1 MRFSFSR
8 TGRGPTLLTAF
19 ILAIPSTPSRAAAQP
34 ADSARRTNNVVLIM
48 TDGFRWQEL
57 FRGADP
63 ALMGQADSPFA
74 DTAAIRAEFGGATAE
89 ARRRALFPFFWS
101 AIAEKGQL
109 FGNRDKGS
117 DVHVTNGFKFSYP
130 GYNETLTGAPDPRI
144 NSNRYGPNPNVTV
157 FEWLS
162 RRSGFEDRVAAFGA
176 WSPFDDI
183 FNRERSGLFVRAAWD
198 IPFDPPNGERQEVID
213 DLYRNMTRIWGKYL
227 NYDAFVQQAML
238 EYVREKKPRVLFV
251 GFGETDEWAH
261 EGRYDLYLRAA
272 HRFDHFVAELWDQMQ
287 AMPEYRGHTTF
298 IIATD
303 HGRGDGPTG
312 WRNHGQEVDGADAIW
327 LAVLGPD
334 TPALGERTNATT
346 VTQSQV
352 AATIAALLGED
363 FRAPMPH
370 AAAPIADVFG
380 RSEEA
385 APSHRH

>member
-1 MRFSFSR
+1 MPFLPNINRRSA
-8 TGRGPTLLTAF
+8 LLAAF
-19 ILAIPSTPSRAAAQP
+19 ILTVLSTPPSAAAQ
-34 ADSARRTNNVVLIM
+34 STESVRKTNNVVLIM

-63 ALMGQADSPFA
+63 ALMDQADSPFA
-74 DTAAIRAEFGGATAE
+74 DTAALRAEFGGATAE
-89 ARRRALFPFFWS
+89 ARRRALLPFLWS
-101 AIAEKGQL
+101 TIAEEGQI

-144 NSNRYGPNPNVTV
+144 DSNRPGPNPNVTV

-162 RRSGFEDRVAAFGA
+162 RRPGFEDRVAAFGA

-198 IPFDPPNGERQEVID
+198 IPFDPPSGERQQAID
-213 DLYRNMTRIWGKYL
+213 DLYRNMTRIWGKFL

-238 EYVREKKPRVLFV
+238 EYVREKRPRTLFV

-272 HRFDHFVAELWDQMQ
+272 HRFDSFVAELWTQMQ
-287 AMPEYRGHTTF
+287 AMPEYRGQTTF

-303 HGRGDGPTG
+303 HGRGDGRTG
-312 WRNHGQEVDGADAIW
+312 WRNHGQEVDGAEAIW
-327 LAVLGPD
+327 LAVMGPD
-334 TPALGERTNATT
+334 TPPLGERTNAVT
-346 VTQSQV
+346 VTQSQI

-363 FRAPMPH
+363 FRAAAPH
-370 AAAPIADVFG
+370 AAPPIADVIG
-380 RSEEA
+380 RGAEA
-385 APSHRH
+385 ASSSRR

>member
-1 MRFSFSR
+1 MPFLPNINRRSA
-8 TGRGPTLLTAF
+8 LLAAF
-19 ILAIPSTPSRAAAQP
+19 ILTVLSTPPSAAAQ
-34 ADSARRTNNVVLIM
+34 STESVRKTNNVVLIM

-63 ALMGQADSPFA
+63 ALMDQADSPFA
-74 DTAAIRAEFGGATAE
+74 DTAALRAEFGGATAE
-89 ARRRALFPFFWS
+89 ARRRALLPFLWS
-101 AIAEKGQL
+101 TIAEEGQI

-144 NSNRYGPNPNVTV
+144 DSNRPGPNPNVTV

-162 RRSGFEDRVAAFGA
+162 RRPGFEDRVAAFGA

-198 IPFDPPNGERQEVID
+198 IPFDPPSGERQQAID
-213 DLYRNMTRIWGKYL
+213 DLYRNMTRIWGKFL

-238 EYVREKKPRVLFV
+238 EYVREKKPRTLFV

-272 HRFDHFVAELWDQMQ
+272 HRFDAFVAELWTQMQ
-287 AMPEYRGHTTF
+287 AMPEYRGQTTF

-303 HGRGDGPTG
+303 HGRGDGRTG
-312 WRNHGQEVDGADAIW
+312 WRNHGQEVDGAEAIW
-327 LAVLGPD
+327 LAVMGPD
-334 TPALGERTNATT
+334 TPPLGERTNAVT
-346 VTQSQV
+346 VTQSQI

-363 FRAPMPH
+363 FRAAAPH
-370 AAAPIADVFG
+370 AAPPIADVIG
-380 RSEEA
+380 RGAEA
-385 APSHRH
+385 ASSSRR

>member
-1 MRFSFSR
+1 MPFLPNINRRSA
-8 TGRGPTLLTAF
+8 LLAAF
-19 ILAIPSTPSRAAAQP
+19 ILTVLSTPPSAAAQ
-34 ADSARRTNNVVLIM
+34 STESVRKTNNVVLIM

-63 ALMGQADSPFA
+63 ALMDQADSPFA
-74 DTAAIRAEFGGATAE
+74 DTAALRAEFGGATAE
-89 ARRRALFPFFWS
+89 ARRRALLPFLWS
-101 AIAEKGQL
+101 TIAEEGQI

-144 NSNRYGPNPNVTV
+144 DSNRPGPNPNVTV

-162 RRSGFEDRVAAFGA
+162 RRPGFEDRVAAFGA

-198 IPFDPPNGERQEVID
+198 IPFDPPSGERQQAID
-213 DLYRNMTRIWGKYL
+213 DLYRNMTRIWGKFL

-238 EYVREKKPRVLFV
+238 EYVREKRPRTLIV

-261 EGRYDLYLRAA
+261 ERRYDLYLRAA
-272 HRFDHFVAELWDQMQ
+272 HRFDSFVAELWTQMQ
-287 AMPEYRGHTTF
+287 AMPEYRGQTTF

-303 HGRGDGPTG
+303 HGRGDGRTG
-312 WRNHGQEVDGADAIW
+312 WRNHGQEVDGAEAIW
-327 LAVLGPD
+327 LAVMGPD
-334 TPALGERTNATT
+334 TPPLGERTNAVT
-346 VTQSQV
+346 VTQSQI

-363 FRAPMPH
+363 FRAAAPH
-370 AAAPIADVFG
+370 AAPPIADVIG
-380 RSEEA
+380 RGAEA
-385 APSHRH
+385 ASSSRR

>member
-1 MRFSFSR
+1 MRFSLANTSV
-8 TGRGPTLLTAF
+8 GSALLATFIPAF
-19 ILAIPSTPSRAAAQP
+19 LISFSRAAAQ
-34 ADSARRTNNVVLIM
+34 ATDSSRRTNNVVLIM

-63 ALMGQADSPFA
+63 ALMDQADSPFA
-74 DTAAIRAEFGGATAE
+74 DTAAIRAEFDGPTAE
-89 ARRRALFPFFWS
+89 ARRRALLPFFWS
-101 AIAEKGQL
+101 TIAEKGQI

-117 DVHVTNGFKFSYP
+117 DVHVTNGFNFSYP

-144 NSNRYGPNPNVTV
+144 DSNRPGPNPNVTV

-162 RRSGFEDRVAAFGA
+162 RRPGFEDHVAAFGA

-198 IPFDPPNGERQEVID
+198 IPFDPPRGERQQVID
-213 DLYRNMTRIWGKYL
+213 DLYRSMTRIWGKYL
-227 NYDAFVQQAML
+227 NYDSFVQQAML
-238 EYVREKKPRVLFV
+238 EYVREKKPRTLFV

-287 AMPEYRGHTTF
+287 SMPEYRGHTTF

-312 WRNHGQEVDGADAIW
+312 WRNHGRDVDGAEAIW
-327 LAVLGPD
+327 LAVIGPD
-334 TPALGERTNATT
+334 TPALGERTDATT
-346 VTQSQV
+346 LTQSQV

-363 FRAPMPH
+363 FRAARPQAAWPIAVVLGQ
-370 AAAPIADVFG
+370 AAAAKP
-380 RSEEA
+380 
-385 APSHRH
+385 

>member
-1 MRFSFSR
+1 MHFSLPNINRRSA
-8 TGRGPTLLTAF
+8 LLAAF
-19 ILAIPSTPSRAAAQP
+19 IPTILITPPCVPAQST
-34 ADSARRTNNVVLIM
+34 DSGRKTNNVVLIM

-63 ALMGQADSPFA
+63 ALMDQADSPFA
-74 DTAAIRAEFGGATAE
+74 DTAAIRAEFDGATAE
-89 ARRRALFPFFWS
+89 ARRRALLPFFWS
-101 AIAEKGQL
+101 TIAEKGQI

-144 NSNRYGPNPNVTV
+144 NSNRPGPNPNVTV

-162 RRSGFEDRVAAFGA
+162 RRPGFEDRVAAFGA

-198 IPFDPPNGERQEVID
+198 IPFDPPRGERQQVID
-213 DLYRNMTRIWGKYL
+213 DLYRNMTRIWGKFL
-227 NYDAFVQQAML
+227 NYDSFVQQAML
-238 EYVREKKPRVLFV
+238 EYVRESRPRVLFV
-251 GFGETDEWAH
+251 GYGETDEWAH

-272 HRFDHFVAELWDQMQ
+272 HRFDHFVAELWNQMQ

-312 WRNHGQEVDGADAIW
+312 WRNHGREVDGAEAIW
-327 LAVLGPD
+327 LAVIGPD
-334 TPALGERTNATT
+334 TPALGERTDATT
-346 VTQSQV
+346 LTQSQV
-352 AATIAALLGED
+352 AATIAALLGES
-363 FRAPMPH
+363 FRAARPQ
-370 AAAPIADVFG
+370 AAGPIADVLG
-380 RSEEA
+380 QPA
-385 APSHRH
+385 TGKP